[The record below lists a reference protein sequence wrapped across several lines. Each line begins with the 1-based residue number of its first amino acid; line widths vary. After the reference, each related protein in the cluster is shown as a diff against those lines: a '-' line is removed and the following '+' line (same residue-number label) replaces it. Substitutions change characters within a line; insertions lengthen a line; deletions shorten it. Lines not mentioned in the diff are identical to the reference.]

1 MIPNKVSVRVPGII
15 LLPGLFL
22 FLGCTTS
29 SPPSPTISS
38 KSESSHFLASG
49 KVLFRQPDQKQS
61 GDLELRYSDP
71 GRFQLKIFTPLVGS
85 LIYELRADKQQLMV
99 LDYHNEWFVLK
110 ANDAD
115 ARREW
120 LGMDLSLEE
129 LGWLLQGIR
138 ERPPKGWSLISNH
151 SESMRIIQAEKEISI
166 SFDPQ
171 GRILSLEKFNEGLAE
186 YEVTI

>member
-1 MIPNKVSVRVPGII
+1 MCFEKDLYTSMFNFAVSNSSRVIPCTRWMSWLPLRWSRDFISPFFTSLKKCSCVIPNKVSVRVPGII

-29 SPPSPTISS
+29 SPPSPTTSS
-38 KSESSHFLASG
+38 KYESGNFLAIG

-115 ARREW
+115 C
-120 LGMDLSLEE
+120 
-129 LGWLLQGIR
+129 LLYTSPSPR
-138 ERPPKGWSLISNH
+138 
-151 SESMRIIQAEKEISI
+151 
-166 SFDPQ
+166 D
-171 GRILSLEKFNEGLAE
+171 
-186 YEVTI
+186 